1 MAALHGCCF
10 CYESLLLCSDWLVSV
25 PPSTRVMRY
34 MPRRNAARDI
44 PSNTKIDTPIRK
56 IMRYGIQW
64 SGHTRRL
71 EHTHHDASAY
81 PVNTTT
87 PAMKPMMAP
96 IVRTFGICLIL
107 VGILI

>member
-1 MAALHGCCF
+1 
-10 CYESLLLCSDWLVSV
+10 
-25 PPSTRVMRY
+25 MRY

-44 PSNTKIDTPIRK
+44 PNNTKIDTPIRK

-87 PAMKPMMAP
+87 PAMKPTMAP